1 MMSVYDSHQTAEQLH
16 DWLARHMPDR
26 PHPPIKRPINWLR
39 WISGL
44 TFVSGVATAGFVAW
58 PFLLPI
64 IQNRNIWAAVSLIAI
79 LLFTSG
85 HMFNHIRKVPYIAQ
99 DGKGGISYFAGGF
112 QNQLG
117 METQIVAAMCKTPRD
132 THGIGCIAY
141 MLTFHRRYLG
151 VCHHLPRGQSPPH
164 GRPQGAEPG
173 RLDMG
178 RCSFRHVQHPPQR
191 LPRQERWLPVL
202 LATLHVSQLQSRGR
216 VEKEAMESLLRKVWP
231 SWYVPENP
239 KSGYGAA
246 FGTSSGSGFVCT
258 NRYDTSKERES
269 KLGVQLELR
278 SQHTD
283 FRIRRKTNTYLG
295 AHVRCRS

>member
-1 MMSVYDSHQTAEQLH
+1 MNVYDSHQTAEQLH

-26 PHPPIKRPINWLR
+26 PHPPVKRPINWLR

-44 TFVSGVATAGFVAW
+44 TFVSGIATAGFVAW

-99 DGKGGISYFAGGF
+99 DGRGGISYFAPGF

-117 METQIVAAMCKTPRD
+117 METQIVAAMCKKPRNANPV
-132 THGIGCIAY
+132 GYIVY

-151 VCHHLPRGQSPPH
+151 VCYHLPRDQSPPH

-173 RLDMG
+173 RLGMG
-178 RCSFRHVQHPPQR
+178 PCSLHHVQHSSQR
-191 LPRQERWLPVL
+191 IPRQERWLPVQ
-202 LATLHVSQLQSRGR
+202 LATLHVSHLLSRGR
-216 VEKEAMESLLRKVWP
+216 AEKVAENPPRKVWP

-239 KSGYGAA
+239 KSGYGGQCLRRHLEVDSFVQIDTIHQKKGKVSWA
-246 FGTSSGSGFVCT
+246 FNWNYVRSTQIL
-258 NRYDTSKERES
+258 ES
-269 KLGVQLELR
+269 EEKQYAYLR
-278 SQHTD
+278 
-283 FRIRRKTNTYLG
+283 
-295 AHVRCRS
+295 AHVRSRS